1 MHRERN
7 ERTPTP
13 PLPPR
18 PTTNQAMSTTLHLW
32 SESESHDRACAQD
45 VRARDTPTAAEQPTA
60 QREVDGVIARW
71 RAAHPAEVWRVC

>member
-18 PTTNQAMSTTLHLW
+18 LTTNQAMSTTLRLW
-32 SESESHDRACAQD
+32 GESESRDRAGIQGAVISNTQ
-45 VRARDTPTAAEQPTA
+45 TAAEQPTA

-71 RAAHPAEVWRVC
+71 RAAHPVEVWRAC